1 MVFDRPRSEVQPCPP
16 QPGLDLM
23 RERIAWLS
31 DTLRAPIPTTNPSE
45 ILRETVR

>member
-1 MVFDRPRSEVQPCPP
+1 
-16 QPGLDLM
+16 M

-31 DTLRAPIPTTNPSE
+31 DTLRAPIPTTDPSE